1 MFSECLNNK
10 ESEFKNK
17 DGEDSYNEVV
27 EDIDVHEEYVLEVTK
42 QEKEIQSETKQTLIK
57 KL

>member
-27 EDIDVHEEYVLEVTK
+27 EDIDVHEDVLEVTK

>member
-42 QEKEIQSETKQTLIK
+42 QEKEIQSETK
-57 KL
+57 